1 MPALAPT
8 RSIAL
13 LTPLHAFTGWH
24 LDAHCPECRVIKQIK
39 IGDLI
44 AREGAE
50 KKLGDVVSR
59 LRCQTCGTAPT
70 SVELTDGYPGMAR
83 PVRRVI
89 LVKT

>member
-13 LTPLHAFTGWH
+13 VTPLHAFAGWH
-24 LDAHCPECRVIKQIK
+24 LDAPCPECRVIKQIR
-39 IGDLI
+39 INDLI

-50 KKLGDVVSR
+50 KKLGEVVSR

-70 SVELTDGYPGMAR
+70 SVELADGFPGMAK
-83 PVRRVI
+83 PVRKVM
-89 LVKT
+89 LVGR